1 MGDCAR
7 KLVWREP
14 LEREENTVSNQE
26 DKENPRTSIAAGIK
40 RPGEYG
46 PAGEMQ
52 GVDSTFAV
60 EDVAI
65 AFGVDPER
73 VRRAFGGEFG
83 LSVGDRIDSRQA
95 QHLAE
100 VILGDRP
107 QDVRQAALMTLG
119 AYTPRHDHE
128 MGAGEAD
135 PAEESDSLRDDQP
148 GN

>member
-1 MGDCAR
+1 
-7 KLVWREP
+7 
-14 LEREENTVSNQE
+14 VSNQR
-26 DKENPRTSIAAGIK
+26 DDPNTRTNIPAGIK

-52 GVDSTFAV
+52 GVNSTFAV
-60 EDVAI
+60 ADVAN

-83 LSVGDRIDSRQA
+83 LAPEGRIDSRQA

-107 QDVRQAALMTLG
+107 QDVRQAALITLG

-128 MGAGEAD
+128 MGAGESD